1 MAIGAEDIRYWRT
14 RIQFSNKMLELEHL
28 KQLVLRD
35 DFDAESRQEVARLEA
50 RLAKA
55 AQAEKIASLP
65 TIKDFIEYMQFQKD
79 AAEQLLKTDRTMTDR
94 ERDKMFERIDLT
106 TRFIALFTGQERNA
120 VEEEINS
127 LLDVANSY
135 Q

>member
-1 MAIGAEDIRYWRT
+1 
-14 RIQFSNKMLELEHL
+14 
-28 KQLVLRD
+28 
-35 DFDAESRQEVARLEA
+35 
-50 RLAKA
+50 
-55 AQAEKIASLP
+55 
-65 TIKDFIEYMQFQKD
+65 MQFQKD